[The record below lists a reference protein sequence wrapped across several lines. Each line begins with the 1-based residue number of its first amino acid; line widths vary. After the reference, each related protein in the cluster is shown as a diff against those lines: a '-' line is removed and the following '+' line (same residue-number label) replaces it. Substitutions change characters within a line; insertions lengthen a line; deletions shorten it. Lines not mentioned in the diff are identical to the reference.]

1 MYKLESIN
9 NSNLAMIDKFN
20 LNEEYLNELID
31 ICSNKNII
39 KKLLLSKNIKYIKD
53 DSKYIGFMWY
63 SKYYFKGYKLHCIKL
78 GERYHTLDYY
88 RYIFDNFEDSNDLI
102 VSDNNNL
109 NKDLML
115 SLDFTISRSIIEMY
129 LKDIKSYGEELNKDI
144 TFRNFIDGS
153 DEKVRCSIQN
163 SVFQSINRQAIE
175 IEDVIYEKLQ
185 SYYIKE
191 GCIFINV
198 GGNDIGYGQLVKKD
212 NRLYIANFGILPQYR
227 SKGYGRALIRR
238 ILTVAKDL
246 GFKEVYLRVDLDNKD
261 AIALYKGEGFAP
273 MKEYH
278 QFKKRRENIDWRV
291 SEKWKVKSE
300 GRNSGG
306 VSSTTLHFSLLLLS

>member
-78 GERYHTLDYY
+78 SERYHSLDYY
-88 RYIFDNFEDSNDLI
+88 RYIFDNFEDSNEVL

-109 NKDLML
+109 KKELML
-115 SLDFTISRSIIEMY
+115 SLDFTISRSIIEMH
-129 LKDIKSYGEELNKDI
+129 LKDIRIRDEALEKDI
-144 TFRNFIDGS
+144 SFRTFIDGS

-175 IEDVIYEKLQ
+175 IEDIIYEKLQ

-191 GCIFINV
+191 GCIFIKV
-198 GGNDIGYGQLVKKD
+198 KDEDIGYGQLVKKD
-212 NRLYIANFGILPQYR
+212 NKLYIANFGILPQYR
-227 SKGYGRALIRR
+227 KKGYGRALIRK
-238 ILTVAKDL
+238 ILEVATKLD
-246 GFKEVYLRVDLDNKD
+246 FKEVYLRVDVDNKE
-261 AIALYKGEGFAP
+261 AIALYEGEGFAP
-273 MKEYH
+273 LKVYH
-278 QFKKRRENIDWRV
+278 QFKRA
-291 SEKWKVKSE
+291 
-300 GRNSGG
+300 
-306 VSSTTLHFSLLLLS
+306 

>member
-20 LNEEYLNELID
+20 LNEEYLNELIE

-78 GERYHTLDYY
+78 SEKYHSIDYY
-88 RYIFDNFEDSNDLI
+88 RYIFDNFEESSEVLI
-102 VSDNNNL
+102 SDNNNL
-109 NKDLML
+109 NKDLMI
-115 SLDFTISRSIIEMY
+115 SLDFTINRSIVEMY
-129 LKDIKSYGEELNKDI
+129 LKDIKSYDEELNKAVSFR
-144 TFRNFIDGS
+144 TFVNGV

-185 SYYIKE
+185 SYYLPE
-191 GCIFINV
+191 GCIFINTQ
-198 GGNDIGYGQLVKKD
+198 GEDIGYGQLVKKD
-212 NRLYIANFGILPQYR
+212 NKLFIANFGILPEKR
-227 SKGYGRALIRR
+227 SQGYGRALIRELL
-238 ILTVAKDL
+238 IVAKEM
-246 GFKEVYLRVDLDNKD
+246 GFSEVYLRVDLDNKE
-261 AIALYKGEGFAP
+261 AIALYEGEGFVP
-273 MKEYH
+273 MKVYH
-278 QFKKRRENIDWRV
+278 QFKR
-291 SEKWKVKSE
+291 
-300 GRNSGG
+300 
-306 VSSTTLHFSLLLLS
+306 T